1 MIRISPSVN
10 DALDFYGI
18 NSIPVDLIGNE
29 SELKYFIPVNNELDN
44 DWILDADQFDDSTWE
59 VVNQPVGFESPNGA
73 LEPYISTDISS
84 SMKGVNSSGYFRYV
98 FNVDLADMTMAA
110 SQLEVMVDDGYIA
123 YLNGVEVGSANIP
136 ESVNYNSRATVSRND
151 SSVISNRYTN
161 EISTDLF
168 KDGENIIAVQAMNRT
183 ALSSDFILGVN
194 LNGMMIDP
202 EDDTSKLKWEGA
214 GELPWFS
221 QTDITNL
228 ALLRI

>member
-1 MIRISPSVN
+1 MCIRDSSQIEELKFEVWAENTTGRSSTSVMIRISPSVN

-151 SSVISNRYTN
+151 CLLYT
-161 EISTDLF
+161 SPSPRD
-168 KDGENIIAVQAMNRT
+168 
-183 ALSSDFILGVN
+183 S
-194 LNGMMIDP
+194 
-202 EDDTSKLKWEGA
+202 
-214 GELPWFS
+214 
-221 QTDITNL
+221 
-228 ALLRI
+228 